1 MSVNVYAFL
10 VISTPATVFGVI
22 VTTWLPSRDRVE
34 SYAIV
39 NL

>member
-10 VISTPATVFGVI
+10 VIATPATEVGVI
-22 VTTWLPSRDRVE
+22 VTTWLPSRDRVVV
-34 SYAIV
+34 YAMV